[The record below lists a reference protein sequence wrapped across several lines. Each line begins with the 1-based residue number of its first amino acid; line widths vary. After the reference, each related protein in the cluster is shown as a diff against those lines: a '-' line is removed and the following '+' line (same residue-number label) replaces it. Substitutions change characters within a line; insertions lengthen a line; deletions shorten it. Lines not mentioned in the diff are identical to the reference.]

1 METHVAKTGNGDG
14 PRLSSSLIRVTGETE
29 AASKHVKPTAGTAV
43 PSGKGEGR
51 RPDGR
56 LSI

>member
-1 METHVAKTGNGDG
+1 MAKTGNGDG